1 MLAIQYM
8 TSAKPNYLFA
18 DTHEWA
24 DLQSDGLVWVGICD
38 HAQIALGD
46 VVFLETPAV
55 RAVVKQGQACAV
67 IESVKAASDIH
78 APISGTVVVAIN
90 SSAVDAPESINQD
103 PYGTW
108 LFKIQAASAE
118 SQTQELAGLSSLTQ
132 YESTLN

>member
-1 MLAIQYM
+1 M
-8 TSAKPNYLFA
+8 TNAKPNYLFA

-24 DLQSDGLVWVGICD
+24 DLQSDGVVCVGISD

-46 VVFLETPAV
+46 VVFLETPAIG
-55 RAVVKQGQACAV
+55 AVVEQGQACAV

-78 APISGTVVVAIN
+78 APISGIVVAVN
-90 SSAVDAPESINQD
+90 SAAVDAPESINQD

-108 LFKIQAASAE
+108 LFKIQSVSAE
-118 SQTQELAGLSSLTQ
+118 LQTQEFSLLHPLAQ

>member
-1 MLAIQYM
+1 MRATKYM
-8 TSAKPNYLFA
+8 MSVKPNYLFA

-24 DLQSDGLVWVGICD
+24 DLQADGLVWVGISD

-46 VVFLETPAV
+46 VVFLETPIV
-55 RAVVKQGQACAV
+55 GAVVEQGKACAV

-78 APISGTVVVAIN
+78 APVSGTVVAVNSAAI
-90 SSAVDAPESINQD
+90 DAPESINQD

-108 LFKIQAASAE
+108 LFKIQAMSAE
-118 SQTQELAGLSSLTQ
+118 AQTQELARLHPFAQ

>member
-1 MLAIQYM
+1 M
-8 TSAKPNYLFA
+8 TNAKPNYLFA

-24 DLQSDGLVWVGICD
+24 DLQSDGLVWVGISD

-55 RAVVKQGQACAV
+55 GAVVEQGNACAV

-78 APISGTVVVAIN
+78 APVSGTVVAVNSAAI
-90 SSAVDAPESINQD
+90 DAPETINQD

-108 LFKIQAASAE
+108 LFKIQTVSVE
-118 SQTQELAGLSSLTQ
+118 SQTQELARLHSLAQ

>member
-1 MLAIQYM
+1 M

-24 DLQSDGLVWVGICD
+24 DLQSDGLVWVGISD

-46 VVFLETPAV
+46 VVFLETPALGD
-55 RAVVKQGQACAV
+55 VVEQGQACAV

-78 APISGTVVVAIN
+78 APISGTVVEVN
-90 SSAVDAPESINQD
+90 SAAVDAPESINQD

-108 LFKIQAASAE
+108 LFKIRANSTA
-118 SQTQELAGLSSLTQ
+118 SQTQELARLNPLAQ

>member
-1 MLAIQYM
+1 MN
-8 TSAKPNYLFA
+8 SAKPNYLFA

-24 DLQSDGLVWVGICD
+24 DPQSDGLVWVGISD

-46 VVFLETPAV
+46 VVFLEAPAV
-55 RAVVKQGQACAV
+55 GSVVEQGKACAV

-78 APISGTVVVAIN
+78 APISGTVVAVNSAAI
-90 SSAVDAPESINQD
+90 DAPESINQD

-108 LFKIQAASAE
+108 LFKIQAMSAE
-118 SQTQELAGLSSLTQ
+118 AQTQELARLHSLEQ

>member
-1 MLAIQYM
+1 M

-24 DLQSDGLVWVGICD
+24 DLQSDGLVWVGISD

-46 VVFLETPAV
+46 VVFLEAPIIGT
-55 RAVVKQGQACAV
+55 VVEQGKACAV

-78 APISGTVVVAIN
+78 APVSGTVVAIN
-90 SSAVDAPESINQD
+90 TEMIDAPESINHD
-103 PYGTW
+103 PYSSW
-108 LFKIQAASAE
+108 LFKIQPAS
-118 SQTQELAGLSSLTQ
+118 TELLDLQLARLQPLAH

>member
-1 MLAIQYM
+1 M
-8 TSAKPNYLFA
+8 TNAKPNYLFA

-24 DLQSDGLVWVGICD
+24 DLQPDGTVWVGISD

-46 VVFLETPAV
+46 VVFLEAPIIGAAV
-55 RAVVKQGQACAV
+55 EQGKACAV

-78 APISGTVVVAIN
+78 APVSGTIVAVN
-90 SSAVDAPESINQD
+90 SAAIDTPESINQD

-108 LFKIQAASAE
+108 LFKIQPSSAE
-118 SQTQELAGLSSLTQ
+118 AQTQEFARLRPLAQ

>member
-1 MLAIQYM
+1 M
-8 TSAKPNYLFA
+8 TNAKPNYLFA

-24 DLQSDGLVWVGICD
+24 DLQSDGLVWVGISD

-55 RAVVKQGQACAV
+55 GAVVEQGNACAV

-78 APISGTVVVAIN
+78 APVSGTVVAVNSAAI
-90 SSAVDAPESINQD
+90 DAPETINQD

-108 LFKIQAASAE
+108 LFKIQTVSVE
-118 SQTQELAGLSSLTQ
+118 SQTQELTRLHSLAQ
-132 YESTLN
+132 YESTLY

>member
-1 MLAIQYM
+1 MRATKYM

-18 DTHEWA
+18 ETHEWA
-24 DLQSDGLVWVGICD
+24 DLQSDGLVWVGISD

-46 VVFLETPAV
+46 VVFLETPTVGAAV
-55 RAVVKQGQACAV
+55 EQGQACAV

-78 APISGTVVVAIN
+78 APVSGTVVAVNAA
-90 SSAVDAPESINQD
+90 AVDTPELINQD

-108 LFKIQAASAE
+108 LFKIQASSTEA
-118 SQTQELAGLSSLTQ
+118 QTQELARLHPLAQ

>member
-1 MLAIQYM
+1 M

-24 DLQSDGLVWVGICD
+24 DLQSDGLVWVGISD
-38 HAQIALGD
+38 HAQLALGD
-46 VVFLETPAV
+46 VVFLETPAIGA
-55 RAVVKQGQACAV
+55 AVEQGKACAV

-78 APISGTVVVAIN
+78 APISGTVVAIN
-90 SSAVDAPESINQD
+90 SAVVDAPESINQD

-118 SQTQELAGLSSLTQ
+118 SQTQELARLSSLAQ

>member
-1 MLAIQYM
+1 M
-8 TSAKPNYLFA
+8 TNAKPNYLFA

-24 DLQSDGLVWVGICD
+24 DLQSDGLVWVGISD

-46 VVFLETPAV
+46 VVFLETPIIG
-55 RAVVKQGQACAV
+55 AVVQQGQACAV

-78 APISGTVVVAIN
+78 APISGTVVAVNSAAI
-90 SSAVDAPESINQD
+90 DAPESINQD

-108 LFKIQAASAE
+108 LFKIQAVSTE
-118 SQTQELAGLSSLTQ
+118 SQTQELACLHTLAQ

>member
-1 MLAIQYM
+1 MRATKYM

-24 DLQSDGLVWVGICD
+24 DLQSDGVVWVGISD

-46 VVFLETPAV
+46 VVFLETPAIG
-55 RAVVKQGQACAV
+55 AIVKQGHACAV

-78 APISGTVVVAIN
+78 APVSGTVVAVN
-90 SSAVDAPESINQD
+90 SAAVDAPESINQD

-108 LFKIQAASAE
+108 LFKIQANSTD
-118 SQTQELAGLSSLTQ
+118 SQTQELGGLHTLAH

>member
-1 MLAIQYM
+1 MLTTKHM
-8 TSAKPNYLFA
+8 TNAKPNYLFA

-24 DLQSDGLVWVGICD
+24 DHQSDGVVLVGISD

-55 RAVVKQGQACAV
+55 GAIVEQGKACAV

-78 APISGTVVVAIN
+78 APVSGTVVAIN
-90 SSAVDAPESINQD
+90 SAAVDAPESINQD

-108 LFKIQAASAE
+108 LFKIQALSVEA
-118 SQTQELAGLSSLTQ
+118 QTQELARLHTLAH

>member
-1 MLAIQYM
+1 MRATKYM
-8 TSAKPNYLFA
+8 MSAKPNYLFA

-24 DLQSDGLVWVGICD
+24 DLQADGLVWVGISD

-46 VVFLETPAV
+46 VVFLETPIV
-55 RAVVKQGQACAV
+55 GAVVEQGKACAV

-78 APISGTVVVAIN
+78 APVSGTVVAVNSAAI
-90 SSAVDAPESINQD
+90 DAPESINQD

-108 LFKIQAASAE
+108 LFKIQAMSAE
-118 SQTQELAGLSSLTQ
+118 AQTQELARLHPFAQ

>member
-1 MLAIQYM
+1 MN
-8 TSAKPNYLFA
+8 SAKPNYLFA

-24 DLQSDGLVWVGICD
+24 DLQSDGVVWAGISD

-46 VVFLETPAV
+46 VVFLEAPAV
-55 RAVVKQGQACAV
+55 GSVVEQGKACAV

-78 APISGTVVVAIN
+78 APISGTVVAVNSAAI
-90 SSAVDAPESINQD
+90 DAPESINQD

-108 LFKIQAASAE
+108 LFKIQATSAE
-118 SQTQELAGLSSLTQ
+118 AQTQELARLHSLAQ

>member
-1 MLAIQYM
+1 M
-8 TSAKPNYLFA
+8 TNVKPNYLFA

-24 DLQSDGLVWVGICD
+24 DLQADGVVWVGISD

-46 VVFLETPAV
+46 VVFLEAPAV
-55 RAVVKQGQACAV
+55 GAVVEQGKACAV

-78 APISGTVVVAIN
+78 APVSGTIVAIN
-90 SSAVDAPESINQD
+90 SAAIDSPESINQD

-108 LFKIQAASAE
+108 LFKIQPSSAE
-118 SQTQELAGLSSLTQ
+118 VQTQELARLHPLAQ

>member
-1 MLAIQYM
+1 M

-24 DLQSDGLVWVGICD
+24 DLQSDGLVWVGISD
-38 HAQIALGD
+38 HAQLALGD
-46 VVFLETPAV
+46 VVFLETP
-55 RAVVKQGQACAV
+55 VVGVVVEQGQACAV

-78 APISGTVVVAIN
+78 APISGTVVEIN
-90 SSAVDAPESINQD
+90 SAVVDAPESINQD

-108 LFKIQAASAE
+108 LFKIQSASAE
-118 SQTQELAGLSSLTQ
+118 SRTQELARLNSIAQ

>member
-1 MLAIQYM
+1 MN
-8 TSAKPNYLFA
+8 SAKPNYLFA

-24 DLQSDGLVWVGICD
+24 DLQSDGVVWVGISD

-46 VVFLETPAV
+46 VVFLEAPAV
-55 RAVVKQGQACAV
+55 GSVVEQGKACAV

-78 APISGTVVVAIN
+78 APISGAVVAVN
-90 SSAVDAPESINQD
+90 SAAIDAPESINQD

-108 LFKIQAASAE
+108 LFKIQATSAE
-118 SQTQELAGLSSLTQ
+118 VQTQELARLHSLGQ

>member
-1 MLAIQYM
+1 M

-24 DLQSDGLVWVGICD
+24 ELQSDGLVWVGISD

-46 VVFLETPAV
+46 VVFLEPPPV
-55 RAVVKQGQACAV
+55 GAVVEQGNACAV

-78 APISGTVVVAIN
+78 APVSGTVVAIN
-90 SSAVDAPESINQD
+90 TAVVDAPEAINHD

-108 LFKIQAASAE
+108 LFKIQPTSAE
-118 SQTQELAGLSSLTQ
+118 AQTQELARLHPLAQ

>member
-1 MLAIQYM
+1 M
-8 TSAKPNYLFA
+8 TNAKPNYLFA

-24 DLQSDGLVWVGICD
+24 DLQSDGVVWVGISD

-46 VVFLETPAV
+46 VVFLEAPIV
-55 RAVVKQGQACAV
+55 GAVVEQGKACAV

-78 APISGTVVVAIN
+78 APVSGTVIAVN
-90 SSAVDAPESINQD
+90 SAAVDAPESINQD

-108 LFKIQAASAE
+108 LFKIQPTSVDA
-118 SQTQELAGLSSLTQ
+118 QTQELARLHPLAQ

>member
-1 MLAIQYM
+1 M
-8 TSAKPNYLFA
+8 TSAKPTYLFA

-24 DLQSDGLVWVGICD
+24 DLQSDGVVWVGISD

-46 VVFLETPAV
+46 VVFLEAPAV
-55 RAVVKQGQACAV
+55 GVVVEQGQACAV

-78 APISGTVVVAIN
+78 APISGTVIAVNSAAI
-90 SSAVDAPESINQD
+90 DAPESINQD

-108 LFKIQAASAE
+108 LFKIQAVSTE
-118 SQTQELAGLSSLTQ
+118 SQTQELACLHTLAQ

>member
-1 MLAIQYM
+1 MLTTKHM
-8 TSAKPNYLFA
+8 TNAKPNYLFA

-24 DLQSDGLVWVGICD
+24 DLHSDGVVWVGISD

-55 RAVVKQGQACAV
+55 GAIVEQGKACAV

-78 APISGTVVVAIN
+78 APVSGTVVAIN
-90 SSAVDAPESINQD
+90 SAAVDAPESINQD

-108 LFKIQAASAE
+108 LFKIQATSAE
-118 SQTQELAGLSSLTQ
+118 AKTQELARLHSLAQ

>member
-1 MLAIQYM
+1 MM
-8 TSAKPNYLFA
+8 SAKPNYLFA

-24 DLQSDGLVWVGICD
+24 DLQSDGVVWVGISD

-46 VVFLETPAV
+46 VVFLETP
-55 RAVVKQGQACAV
+55 VVGDVVEQGKACAV

-78 APISGTVVVAIN
+78 APVSGTVLAVNSAAI
-90 SSAVDAPESINQD
+90 DAPESINQD

-108 LFKIQAASAE
+108 LFKIQPISAE
-118 SQTQELAGLSSLTQ
+118 AQTQELARLHPLAQ

>member
-1 MLAIQYM
+1 M

-24 DLQSDGLVWVGICD
+24 DLQSDGLVWVGISD
-38 HAQIALGD
+38 HAQLALGD
-46 VVFLETPAV
+46 VVFLETPAIGA
-55 RAVVKQGQACAV
+55 AVEQGKACAV

-78 APISGTVVVAIN
+78 APISGTVVAIN
-90 SSAVDAPESINQD
+90 SAVVDAPESINQD

-118 SQTQELAGLSSLTQ
+118 LQTQELARLSSLAQ

>member
-1 MLAIQYM
+1 MM
-8 TSAKPNYLFA
+8 SAKPNYLFA

-24 DLQSDGLVWVGICD
+24 DLQSDGLVWVGISD

-46 VVFLETPAV
+46 VVFLETPIV
-55 RAVVKQGQACAV
+55 GAVVVQGNACAV

-78 APISGTVVVAIN
+78 APVSGRVVAVN
-90 SSAVDAPESINQD
+90 AAAVDEPEMINQD

-108 LFKIQAASAE
+108 LFKIQALSAE
-118 SQTQELAGLSSLTQ
+118 VQTQELARLHLLAQ

>member
-1 MLAIQYM
+1 MM
-8 TSAKPNYLFA
+8 SAKPNYLFA

-24 DLQSDGLVWVGICD
+24 DLQSDGMVWVGISD

-46 VVFLETPAV
+46 VVFLETPVVGAAV
-55 RAVVKQGQACAV
+55 EQGKACAV

-78 APISGTVVVAIN
+78 APVSGTVIAVNSAAID
-90 SSAVDAPESINQD
+90 SPESINQD

-108 LFKIQAASAE
+108 LFKIQAVSAE
-118 SQTQELAGLSSLTQ
+118 AQTQELSRLHALAQ

>member
-1 MLAIQYM
+1 MLTTKHM
-8 TSAKPNYLFA
+8 TNAKPNYLFA

-24 DLQSDGLVWVGICD
+24 DLHSDGVVWVGISD

-55 RAVVKQGQACAV
+55 GAIVEQGKACAV

-78 APISGTVVVAIN
+78 APVSGTVVAIN
-90 SSAVDAPESINQD
+90 SAAVDAPESINQD

-108 LFKIQAASAE
+108 LFKIQALSVEA
-118 SQTQELAGLSSLTQ
+118 QMQELARLHPLAH

>member
-1 MLAIQYM
+1 MNN
-8 TSAKPNYLFA
+8 AKPNFLFA

-24 DLQSDGLVWVGICD
+24 DLQSDGLVWVGISD

-46 VVFLETPAV
+46 VVFLEIPTIG
-55 RAVVKQGQACAV
+55 AVVEQGKACAV

-78 APISGTVVVAIN
+78 APISGTVVAVNSAAID
-90 SSAVDAPESINQD
+90 SPEMINQD

-108 LFKIQAASAE
+108 LFKIQAMSGE
-118 SQTQELAGLSSLTQ
+118 TQTQELARLHPLSH